1 MNRPTLLALVR
12 HGESEWIAEGRFQGR
27 GDPPLSDLGRR
38 QAAALG
44 ARLAA
49 PGEMPSLPLPAWPP
63 VAVWHSPLRRA
74 AQTANAVHQA
84 READAPLRPLEA
96 LTELGQGEWEG
107 LTHDE
112 VRARYPRELA
122 AWRDDPLHHHAPGGE
137 SLSEALERVRQ
148 AWATIIGSGDDVTA
162 ADEGAGK
169 APAEPVLGYE
179 GTFRGGEGP
188 AWAIV
193 VAHDGVLRL
202 MMLDL
207 LDIGIEHFWSFP
219 LALAAVSVLDLR
231 SGVVRLRA
239 HNLDE
244 HIVAL
249 GRGRRGSSGQ
259 PWRASRS

>member
-1 MNRPTLLALVR
+1 MTRPTILALVR

-27 GDPPLSDLGRR
+27 GDPPLSDVGMR
-38 QAAALG
+38 QATAVG

-49 PGEMPSLPLPAWPP
+49 PAQMPSLPVPDTPP
-63 VAVWHSPLRRA
+63 LAIWHSPLLRA
-74 AQTANAVHQA
+74 AQTAQAVHEA
-84 READAPLRPLEA
+84 READAPLRPLDA

-112 VRARYPRELA
+112 VRQRYPAELA
-122 AWRDDPLHHHAPGGE
+122 AWREDPLDNHAPGGE
-137 SLSEALERVRQ
+137 ALRDALLRAREACGTILETD
-148 AWATIIGSGDDVTA
+148 AEVTT

-179 GTFRGGEGP
+179 RTFKGGDGP
-188 AWAIV
+188 AWTMV

-207 LDIGIEHFWSFP
+207 LGIGIEHFWSFP
-219 LALAAVSVLDLR
+219 LALASVTVLDLS
-231 SGVVRLRA
+231 SGVVQLRA

-244 HIVAL
+244 HIAAL
-249 GRGRRGSSGQ
+249 GRRR
-259 PWRASRS
+259 